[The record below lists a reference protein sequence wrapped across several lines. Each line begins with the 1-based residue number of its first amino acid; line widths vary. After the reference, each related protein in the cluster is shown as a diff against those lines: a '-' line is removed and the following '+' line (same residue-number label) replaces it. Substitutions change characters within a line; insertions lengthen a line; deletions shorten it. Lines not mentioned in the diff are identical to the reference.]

1 MEDVYDSV
9 PENFQMDKALT
20 VREGTDVTLIACGEL
35 VRSALDAALLLEEKD
50 CTARSM
56 YDAVK
61 QLLDD
66 PKRLAAM
73 HEAALG
79 LAIFDSAQR
88 IYDNIMTLIR

>member
-1 MEDVYDSV
+1 
-9 PENFQMDKALT
+9 
-20 VREGTDVTLIACGEL
+20 
-35 VRSALDAALLLEEKD
+35 
-50 CTARSM
+50 M
-56 YDAVK
+56 YDAVRA
-61 QLLDD
+61 LLDD